1 MEQYKTFDPKQTN
14 ELLLIRHGWLSPEFE
29 LTDNVNS
36 YGKLFYNW
44 ISIRTA
50 MAESAT
56 GKWIFKMGYIFTRTI
71 AITNENGELI
81 GETKREIFSRRT
93 VLTLQT
99 GFTAEFFRPFFFLK
113 RVCLGIKRLWHHNA
127 HQELPVKLPGY
138 NYYRT
143 INGAAGINSV
153 INIFG
158 RAFNNFKKT
167 KKGST
172 LIMAEK
178 KAFVL
183 RVNPDMLKEI
193 ESWAAAEFRSTNGQI
208 EYLLQQAINDRK
220 KKNKKSKE
228 P

>member
-99 GFTAEFFRPFFFLK
+99 GFTAEFFRPFFFSREYVWESNGYGTIMRIRNYPLNF
-113 RVCLGIKRLWHHNA
+113 RDTITIEPSMAPPVLIPLLIFLGA
-127 HQELPVKLPGY
+127 HL
-138 NYYRT
+138 T
-143 INGAAGINSV
+143 ISRRRRRAA
-153 INIFG
+153 
-158 RAFNNFKKT
+158 R
-167 KKGST
+167 
-172 LIMAEK
+172 
-178 KAFVL
+178 
-183 RVNPDMLKEI
+183 
-193 ESWAAAEFRSTNGQI
+193 
-208 EYLLQQAINDRK
+208 
-220 KKNKKSKE
+220 
-228 P
+228 